1 MPKFV
6 TIDYT
11 NWRGERA
18 HRYIRPIRMEWG
30 SNQWHQEPQWLLIAY
45 DAERRDERAF
55 AMSGVHEWVQDPVDP
70 PADDLAPIPGDIINR
85 T

>member
-18 HRYIRPIRMEWG
+18 ERYIRPIRVEWG
-30 SNQWHQEPQWLLIAY
+30 SNEWHPNPQWLLIAH
-45 DAERRDERAF
+45 DAEKNAERAF
-55 AMSGVHEWVQDPVDP
+55 ALSGIHSWRQDEEET
-70 PADDLAPIPGDIINR
+70 ADETLEG
-85 T
+85 